1 MSELGRLRKKKDCSK
16 FKAWGRP
23 GLHSEF
29 QVSLKS
35 LSKTLKKKSGGGME
49 IVQQL
54 RALGIL
60 RAHSIPS
67 SWAPVTPAS
76 GEQVP
81 LMVFEGIY
89 THKHINKNILKTAHL

>member
-1 MSELGRLRKKKDCSK
+1 
-16 FKAWGRP
+16 
-23 GLHSEF
+23 
-29 QVSLKS
+29 
-35 LSKTLKKKSGGGME
+35 ME